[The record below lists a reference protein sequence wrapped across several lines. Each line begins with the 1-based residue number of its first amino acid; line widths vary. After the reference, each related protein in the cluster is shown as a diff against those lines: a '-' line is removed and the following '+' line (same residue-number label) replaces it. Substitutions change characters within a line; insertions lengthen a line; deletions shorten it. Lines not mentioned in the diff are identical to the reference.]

1 MRNTVEALIS
11 DGCFAIFAT
20 VLSSTRPALRMAGVV
35 LSKASGQGGYGYAR
49 SAPAAADA
57 APDAAG
63 HQTLRTSW
71 RGPNSKR
78 GRCSKR
84 GPNPLRIPLRLL
96 LLLIILPRPLLF
108 LLLQTHIFTYISV
121 AVNATIRK
129 PHWRKAYHLPIKKTL
144 IVILAGV
151 GASSLDAAAP
161 TWPPR
166 QARQARLHAAD
177 KMSA

>member
-1 MRNTVEALIS
+1 MKYIS
-11 DGCFAIFAT
+11 VSISWSCPSSQTSAGSPLLKQWQDCR
-20 VLSSTRPALRMAGVV
+20 LSLCADHTSDRPAAGAV

-49 SAPAAADA
+49 SAPATADA

-63 HQTLRTSW
+63 HQTLRTPW

-84 GPNPLRIPLRLL
+84 GPNSLRIPLRLL
-96 LLLIILPRPLLF
+96 LILIILPRPLLF

-129 PHWRKAYHLPIKKTL
+129 PHWRKAYHLPIKKL
-144 IVILAGV
+144 
-151 GASSLDAAAP
+151 
-161 TWPPR
+161 
-166 QARQARLHAAD
+166 
-177 KMSA
+177 